1 MDTLLAVA
9 GAWPMPAPLLEG
21 LKPVCTM
28 KIQNLSVAQKIWVM
42 LTVVIAAL
50 LCLGGVLI
58 YALGKNDENIRQQ
71 VIDYDQRIRLAE
83 KWSGITELA
92 VSSVTAAAQSSE
104 PDMIKMLVERTQTE
118 ANRASEVQRE
128 LEARLSSEEGRAQLA
143 RIQDTRTK
151 VLSLNKQL
159 ADLRGAGD
167 TEQANRVMKQ
177 EFLPAVDVYRQTQ
190 QDMVKLQETLRDR
203 IVTDGNALRQQA
215 LWIAAGVTA
224 LVLLLALGLSR
235 GMIRQVTLPLDR
247 AVALTRRIAD
257 GDLTVEAHDE
267 RKDELGL
274 LLRSLSEMSHKLRAV
289 VGEVRSGVESVSAA
303 SSQIATGNQDLSART
318 EQTAAN
324 LEETAASM
332 EELTS
337 TVTQS
342 SETAR
347 QANQLAGMAAQAAER
362 GGSVVQQVV
371 HSMQQ
376 ITDSSRRISDII
388 GVIDGIAFQT
398 NILALN
404 AAVEAARAGE
414 QGRGFAVVA
423 GEVRSLAGRSA
434 EAAKEIKALITT
446 SVSNVESG
454 SQQVEQA
461 GQSMQEIVQSV
472 RRVTDLIGEITAAS
486 TEQRDGIGQVNQAV
500 SNLDQMT
507 QQNAALVEESTAAAT
522 AMREQAQRLEQ
533 VVAVFNVGQD
543 SQVRSVAARPAA
555 AAPVAVAAP
564 RAQAPAARPA
574 AVAAPKAKPAAA
586 AAPALR
592 KTPALAPD
600 KAPGAA
606 VPTAAPAQP
615 GKTAAAGADDDW
627 EMF

>member
-1 MDTLLAVA
+1 
-9 GAWPMPAPLLEG
+9 
-21 LKPVCTM
+21 M
-28 KIQNLSVAQKIWVM
+28 KFQNLSVAQKIWALLALVM
-42 LTVVIAAL
+42 GAL
-50 LCLGGVLI
+50 LCLGGGLL
-58 YALGKNDENIRQQ
+58 YALGQNDATIRNQ

-92 VSSVTAAAQSSE
+92 INSVTIAAQTSD
-104 PDMIKMLVERTQTE
+104 PQMVAMLSARTKDAAQ
-118 ANRASEVQRE
+118 RASQVQQ
-128 LEARLSSEEGRAQLA
+128 LLQGRLDSDEGRQYLA
-143 RIQDTRTK
+143 RIQDARSK
-151 VLSLNKQL
+151 VLALDKQL
-159 ADLRGAGD
+159 SDMRGRGES
-167 TEQANRVMKQ
+167 EQANQVLQ
-177 EFLPAVDVYRQTQ
+177 QDFLPAAEVYKQAQ
-190 QDMVKLQETLRDR
+190 QDMVALQERLRDR
-203 IVTDGNALRQQA
+203 VVAEGQALRQQLLWVA
-215 LWIAAGVTA
+215 LGVTV
-224 LVLLLALGLSR
+224 LVVLLALAFAR
-235 GMIRQVTLPLDR
+235 TMVRQVTQPLDR

-257 GDLTVEAHDE
+257 GDLTVDVRDD
-267 RKDELGL
+267 RKDELGV
-274 LLRSLSEMSHKLRAV
+274 LLRSLSEMAAKLRSV

-303 SSQIATGNQDLSART
+303 SSQIAIGNQDLSART

-347 QANQLAGMAAQAAER
+347 QANQLAGTAAQAAER
-362 GGSVVQQVV
+362 GGAVVQQVV

-533 VVAVFNVGQD
+533 VVAVFNVGQEGL
-543 SQVRSVAARPAA
+543 VRSTS
-555 AAPVAVAAP
+555 AVAAP
-564 RAQAPAARPA
+564 RMAPAPMAAPRAA
-574 AVAAPKAKPAAA
+574 AVAAPRPAAVSASTAGKSASVPRKALAPAAPA
-586 AAPALR
+586 AAPAQ
-592 KTPALAPD
+592 AM
-600 KAPGAA
+600 
-606 VPTAAPAQP
+606 
-615 GKTAAAGADDDW
+615 KTATAGAEDDW

>member
-1 MDTLLAVA
+1 
-9 GAWPMPAPLLEG
+9 
-21 LKPVCTM
+21 M
-28 KIQNLSVAQKIWVM
+28 KFQNLSVAQKIWALLALVM
-42 LTVVIAAL
+42 GAL
-50 LCLGGVLI
+50 LCLGGGLL
-58 YALGKNDENIRQQ
+58 YALGQNDATIRNQ

-92 VSSVTAAAQSSE
+92 ISSVTAAAQTSDPQMVAMLSE
-104 PDMIKMLVERTQTE
+104 RSRTTAQ
-118 ANRASEVQRE
+118 RASQVQQQLEGRLE
-128 LEARLSSEEGRAQLA
+128 SEESRQYLVRIQEARS
-143 RIQDTRTK
+143 K
-151 VLSLNKQL
+151 VLELDKQL
-159 ADLRGAGD
+159 SAMRGRGD
-167 TEQANRVMKQ
+167 SEQANQVLQ
-177 EFLPAVDVYRQTQ
+177 QDFLPAAEVYKQAQ
-190 QDMVKLQETLRDR
+190 LDMVALQERLRDR
-203 IVTDGNALRQQA
+203 IVAEGQALRQQLLWVA
-215 LWIAAGVTA
+215 LGVTV
-224 LVLLLALGLSR
+224 LVVLLALAFAR
-235 GMIRQVTLPLDR
+235 TMVRQVTQPLDR

-257 GDLTVEAHDE
+257 GDLTVDARDD
-267 RKDELGL
+267 RKDELGV
-274 LLRSLSEMSHKLRAV
+274 LLRSLSEMAAKLRSV

-303 SSQIATGNQDLSART
+303 SSQIAIGNQDLSART

-347 QANQLAGMAAQAAER
+347 QANQLAGTAVQAAER
-362 GGSVVQQVV
+362 GGAVVQQVV

-500 SNLDQMT
+500 GNLDQMT

-533 VVAVFNVGQD
+533 VVAVFNVGQEGM
-543 SQVRSVAARPAA
+543 VRSTS
-555 AAPVAVAAP
+555 AVAAP
-564 RAQAPAARPA
+564 RMAPAPAPVAAPRAAAVAAPRPA
-574 AVAAPKAKPAAA
+574 AVAASTATKAAPVPRKALAPAASA
-586 AAPALR
+586 AAPAQ
-592 KTPALAPD
+592 T
-600 KAPGAA
+600 
-606 VPTAAPAQP
+606 T
-615 GKTAAAGADDDW
+615 KTAAAGAEDDW

>member
-472 RRVTDLIGEITAAS
+472 RRVSDLIGEITAAS
-486 TEQRDGIGQVNQAV
+486 LEQRDGIGQVNSAIG
-500 SNLDQMT
+500 NLDQMT

-543 SQVRSVAARPAA
+543 SQVRSAAAPRLAPAPTAAPRKAPAPVAKPVSGGVAAPRKTLAPASPPAA
-555 AAPVAVAAP
+555 AAAA
-564 RAQAPAARPA
+564 
-574 AVAAPKAKPAAA
+574 AKPAAA
-586 AAPALR
+586 LPSKPQTVAA
-592 KTPALAPD
+592 T
-600 KAPGAA
+600 
-606 VPTAAPAQP
+606 T
-615 GKTAAAGADDDW
+615 ADDDW
-627 EMF
+627 ETF

>member
-1 MDTLLAVA
+1 
-9 GAWPMPAPLLEG
+9 
-21 LKPVCTM
+21 M

-586 AAPALR
+586 AAAA
-592 KTPALAPD
+592 PALAQSPAAKSD
-600 KAPGAA
+600 GGALRRPGVAHSA
-606 VPTAAPAQP
+606 T
-615 GKTAAAGADDDW
+615 ADDGDW
-627 EMF
+627 ESF